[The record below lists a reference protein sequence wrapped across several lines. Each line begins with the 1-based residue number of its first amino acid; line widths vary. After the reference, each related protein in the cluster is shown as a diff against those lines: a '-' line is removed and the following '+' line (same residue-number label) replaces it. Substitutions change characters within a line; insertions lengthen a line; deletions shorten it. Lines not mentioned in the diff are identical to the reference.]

1 MEKMQAHMSQL
12 DVDACQRL
20 DNFNKFT
27 QKDKRIDYIEFD
39 DIIQAY
45 STDFEFDVEVYDSL
59 LTKASREDIRL
70 KVHRMNKFFTQHT
83 ANSLTQEV
91 S

>member
-1 MEKMQAHMSQL
+1 MSQL
-12 DVDACQRL
+12 DVDARQRL

-45 STDFEFDVEVYDSL
+45 STDFEFDVKVYDSL
-59 LTKASREDIRL
+59 LTKSSREDIRIKL
-70 KVHRMNKFFTQHT
+70 HRMNHLFTQHT
-83 ANSLTQEV
+83 ANSLTQEA